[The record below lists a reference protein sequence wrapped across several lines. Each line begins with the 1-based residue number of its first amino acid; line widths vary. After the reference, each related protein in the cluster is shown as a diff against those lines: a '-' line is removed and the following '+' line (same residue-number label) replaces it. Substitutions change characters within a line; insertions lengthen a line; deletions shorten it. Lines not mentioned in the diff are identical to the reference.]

1 MCVVMLGVNTQVYN
15 RVVTR
20 GWVNTRV
27 RSLSIVMLV
36 EVERWGIV
44 SEVNEQLETIYMSK
58 NTKVLSFG
66 VCNENNKKKNK
77 TKKQEKKQNE

>member
-1 MCVVMLGVNTQVYN
+1 
-15 RVVTR
+15 
-20 GWVNTRV
+20 
-27 RSLSIVMLV
+27 MLV

-66 VCNENNKKKNK
+66 VCNENNKKK
-77 TKKQEKKQNE
+77 TKKQENKQNE